1 LFQITLKT
9 RNALRKPEFNH
20 FFKFVLVYLKKI
32 ARLTVAILVIGLLFS
47 FSTLWYFS
55 SDLPDYKIL
64 ANYKPPVSSRV
75 HSGEGQLIAEYA
87 IQKRLFIPYDSV
99 PKIVIYS
106 FLSAE
111 DKNFF
116 SHPGV
121 DAKSITRAIIKN
133 LKNIYSEKRLEGAS
147 TITQQVAKNFLLTS
161 EVSIKRKIKEAILA
175 FRIEKAY
182 SKERIMELYLNQIYL
197 GEGTYGIAAASLEY
211 FDKAVNN
218 LNYEEAALLA
228 ALPKAPS
235 KYNPYKSIER
245 AKVRRN
251 IVLKN
256 LYDNSYINKS
266 EYEKLKK
273 KEIKTKKR
281 KIKLLEE
288 ANFYSEEVR
297 RIVSDTYGYDEL
309 YKGGLSIRTPL
320 NSKYQIEAVEALRE
334 GLEEYDKRHGWRG
347 SVANLSDK
355 SWQNKI
361 QKFIPDKSLNWELA
375 KVIDISDLTVK
386 IEIQNKEIGFIDF
399 KNVNWTRKKN
409 FNELFKL
416 NDIIYVK
423 KIKKNKWNLKQLPKI
438 NGAIVAMD
446 PYTGRIL
453 AMAGG
458 FSYKLSEFNRATQAK
473 RQPGSAFKPFV
484 YAAALE
490 SGFTPSTLVLDAPF
504 VMDQGE
510 GLKTWKPENYGKKF
524 YGPSTLRVG
533 IEKSRNLMTVRVAQ
547 KVGFEKISNITN
559 SFGIYKD
566 VPELLSVSLGAAETT
581 LVQLTNAYCTFVNGG
596 KKVTPIFID
605 RIQDRRGK
613 TIFNSDKRKCI
624 GCKEIS
630 YLDKKIPKIQENQK
644 QIISSETAYQI
655 TSMMEGVVQRG
666 TGRKLKDLNL
676 ALAGKTGTTN
686 KNMDAWF
693 LGFTSKLVIGVYV
706 GFDEPKSLGRYETGA
721 KAALPVFKKFVK
733 SVVQKDDALPFKV
746 PKNINLVIV
755 DVETGLPP
763 NSDTKK
769 VIYESFKSEDN
780 FIVNLE
786 KLSNKDKLGFYDS
799 QDQRTILKFY

>member
-1 LFQITLKT
+1 VHIYF
-9 RNALRKPEFNH
+9 
-20 FFKFVLVYLKKI
+20 KKI
-32 ARLTVAILVIGLLFS
+32 IKLVIVTLTLGFLFS
-47 FSTLWYFS
+47 LSTLWYFS
-55 SDLPDYKIL
+55 TDLPDYKIL
-64 ANYKPPVSSRV
+64 ANYKPPISSRV
-75 HSGEGQLIAEYA
+75 HSGGGQLIAEYA
-87 IQKRLFIPYDSV
+87 LQKRLFIPYESV
-99 PKIVIYS
+99 PKNVIYS

-175 FRIEKAY
+175 FRIERAY

-211 FDKAVNN
+211 FDKAVSD
-218 LNYEEAALLA
+218 LSYEEAALLA
-228 ALPKAPS
+228 ALPRAPS

-245 AKVRRN
+245 AKLRRN

-256 LYDNSYINKS
+256 LYENSYINKD
-266 EYEKLKK
+266 EYKNLTS

-297 RIVSDTYGYDEL
+297 RIVSDTYGYDDL

-320 NSKYQIEAVEALRE
+320 NSNYQIKALEALRD
-334 GLEEYDKRHGWRG
+334 GLEKYDRRHGWRG
-347 SVANLSDK
+347 PITNLNLAD
-355 SWQNKI
+355 WQKNIKN
-361 QKFIPDKSLNWELA
+361 FIPDKSLNWKIA
-375 KVIDISDLTVK
+375 KVIDVNQLSLK
-386 IEIQNKEIGFIDF
+386 IEIQNKEVGFIDF
-399 KNVNWTRKKN
+399 KNIKWTRKKS
-409 FNELFKL
+409 FEDILKL
-416 NDIIYVK
+416 NDIIYVQ
-423 KIKKNKWNLKQLPKI
+423 KIKKNKWSLKQLPKI
-438 NGAIVAMD
+438 NGAIVVMD
-446 PYTGRIL
+446 PYTGRVL

-458 FSYKLSEFNRATQAK
+458 FSFKLSEFNRATQAK
-473 RQPGSAFKPFV
+473 RQPGSAFKPVV
-484 YAAALE
+484 YASALE
-490 SGFTPSTLVLDAPF
+490 NGFNPSTLILDAPF
-504 VMDQGE
+504 VIDQGE

-524 YGPSTLRVG
+524 YGPSTLRTG

-547 KVGFEKISNITN
+547 KVGFDQISKITKD
-559 SFGIYKD
+559 FGIYDD

-581 LVQLTNAYCTFVNGG
+581 LVKLTNAYCTFVNGG

-613 TIFNSDKRKCI
+613 TIFNADKRKCV
-624 GCKEIS
+624 GCEEIS
-630 YLDKKIPKIQENQK
+630 YLKDGIPWIQDDRK

-655 TSMMEGVVQRG
+655 TSMLQGVVKRG
-666 TGRKLKDLNL
+666 TGRKLRDLNIP
-676 ALAGKTGTTN
+676 LAGKTGTTN

-706 GFDEPKSLGRYETGA
+706 GFDEPKTLGKYETGA
-721 KAALPVFKKFVK
+721 KAALPVFKQFVEK
-733 SVVQKDDALPFKV
+733 VIMKKDALPFKV
-746 PKNINLVIV
+746 PKGINLVMV
-755 DVETGLPP
+755 DVETGLQA
-763 NSDTKK
+763 NDNTKK
-769 VIYESFKSEDN
+769 VIYESFKAKDN
-780 FIVNLE
+780 FVVGLKN
-786 KLSNKDKLGFYDS
+786 SSDKNRLGIYDS
-799 QDQRTILKFY
+799 NNQETILRFY